1 MFINAWVEVVVSQ
14 RGTPLLSV
22 KGRRGGPTFFL
33 DDQAPFSDIAAAV
46 QEELARANG
55 FFRDTS
61 IVLHLGARAIHRND
75 WRTMQDAL
83 HREGLLLHYAVAQ
96 DAASR
101 DLLDREGVAVRDAL
115 LPPSAAP
122 RPAAGAEPHEAGGAL
137 YLRQGLRGGQ
147 KQVFA
152 GDVILAGDVNQGA
165 EVVAGGDVVIVGT
178 LRGVVHAGYP
188 DNAEAQ
194 VIGLKLV
201 PLQLRIGPVIAIPEE
216 GAPSSDAVC
225 PEVAR
230 VVDERI
236 VIEPY
241 SRR

>member
-1 MFINAWVEVVVSQ
+1 MNVRVEVGVSQ
-14 RGTPLLSV
+14 RGTPLLSI

-33 DDQAPFSDIAAAV
+33 DDHAPFSDIAAAV

-61 IVLHLGARAIHRND
+61 IVLHLGARAMHRND
-75 WRTMQDAL
+75 WRALQDAL
-83 HREGLLLHYAVAQ
+83 HREGLLLHYAVAE

-101 DLLDREGVAVRDAL
+101 DLLDHEGVAVRDAL
-115 LPPSAAP
+115 LPPSAVG
-122 RPAAGAEPHEAGGAL
+122 RPTAEPEQNGAGGAL
-137 YLRQGLRGGQ
+137 YLRRGLRGGQ
-147 KQVFA
+147 KQVFG

-165 EVVAGGDVVIVGT
+165 EVVAGGDVVVVGT

-188 DNAEAQ
+188 DNAKAQ
-194 VIGLKLV
+194 VIGLKLM

-216 GAPSSDAVC
+216 GAPLSEAIC